1 MAATTLKRPIGH
13 EDRLSLVEHLDELRS
28 RLIVCASVLL
38 VAFTVCAWQNGAL
51 LSILN
56 DPLERA
62 TETSLKK
69 GRGLPGQLQKTQLA
83 VRAIGVQNAE
93 VARAL
98 ADPELG
104 LSAAARAR
112 LAASSRA
119 AAAAIADMPITK
131 GNQPVTLRVGEP
143 FMTTITVALYF
154 SLLFALP
161 LILYQLYAFVLPA
174 FRPEERKVAL
184 PLMSM
189 VPVLFYAGVTFGYFV
204 VLPPATQFLQNF
216 NSDSF
221 NVLVQANDY
230 YKFAVLA
237 LAGLGLLFQLPV
249 AILGATRAGIVT
261 PMQLRKN
268 RRYSLLVIAVVAMLL
283 PGTDPITMLISMAP
297 LLFLYEA
304 SIWLSFLFNRNRPQ
318 TTTLAKWRDEWG
330 EDDDEDDDL
339 EPLDDDDPDP
349 DGPDAVGDEDV
360 FIDEDFF
367 TETDLATM
375 QAQLDRDDGGPDE
388 GAPPRPASGA

>member
-1 MAATTLKRPIGH
+1 MAASTLKRPLGH

-38 VAFTVCAWQNGAL
+38 VAFMVCAWQNGAL
-51 LSILN
+51 LSTLN
-56 DPLERA
+56 EPLERA

-83 VRAIGVQNAE
+83 VRAIGKQNAA
-93 VARAL
+93 VAAAL
-98 ADPELG
+98 ADPDLE

-112 LAASSRA
+112 LQAASKA
-119 AAAAIADMPITK
+119 AAVAIADMPITK

-174 FRPEERKVAL
+174 FRPEERKVAV

-189 VPVLFYAGVTFGYFV
+189 VPVLFYAGVVFGYFV

-249 AILGATRAGIVT
+249 AILAATRVGLVT

-268 RRYSLLVIAVVAMLL
+268 RRYSLLIIAVVAMLL

-297 LLFLYEA
+297 LLLLYEA

-318 TTTLAKWRDEWG
+318 TNTLAKWRDEWG
-330 EDDDEDDDL
+330 DDEDGADEPYHEGDEEDDDVE
-339 EPLDDDDPDP
+339 
-349 DGPDAVGDEDV
+349 
-360 FIDEDFF
+360 IDEDFF
-367 TETDLATM
+367 TEEDLAAL
-375 QAQLDRDDGGPDE
+375 QGEDGPD
-388 GAPPRPASGA
+388 GDPPTDPRA

>member
-1 MAATTLKRPIGH
+1 MAASTLKRPLGH

-38 VAFTVCAWQNGAL
+38 VAFMVCAWQNGAL
-51 LSILN
+51 LSTLN
-56 DPLERA
+56 EPLERA

-83 VRAIGVQNAE
+83 VRAIGKQNAA
-93 VARAL
+93 VAAAL
-98 ADPELG
+98 ADPDLE

-112 LAASSRA
+112 LQAASKA
-119 AAAAIADMPITK
+119 AAVAIADMPITK

-174 FRPEERKVAL
+174 FRPEERKVAV

-189 VPVLFYAGVTFGYFV
+189 VPVLFYAGVVFGYFV

-249 AILGATRAGIVT
+249 AILAATRVGLVT

-268 RRYSLLVIAVVAMLL
+268 RRYSLLIIAVVAMLL

-297 LLFLYEA
+297 LLLLYEA

-318 TTTLAKWRDEWG
+318 TNTLAKWRDEWG
-330 EDDDEDDDL
+330 DDEDGADEPYHEGGKEDDDVE
-339 EPLDDDDPDP
+339 
-349 DGPDAVGDEDV
+349 
-360 FIDEDFF
+360 IDEDFF
-367 TETDLATM
+367 TEEDLAAL
-375 QAQLDRDDGGPDE
+375 QGEDGPD
-388 GAPPRPASGA
+388 GDPPTDPRA